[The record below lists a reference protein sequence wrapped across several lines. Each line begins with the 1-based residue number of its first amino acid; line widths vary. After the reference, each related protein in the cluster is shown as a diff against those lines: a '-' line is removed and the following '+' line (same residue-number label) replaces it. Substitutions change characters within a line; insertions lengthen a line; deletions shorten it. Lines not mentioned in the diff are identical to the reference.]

1 MNKLSIAVNG
11 SDHLQG
17 SLDAP
22 RVLVQY
28 GDYECPACGAAFPIV
43 KRLQEYLGDKLL
55 FVYRNFPLREVHPH
69 AEHAAETA
77 EFAAAHGNFWEMH
90 DLLYENQENLEDES
104 LFGFAAAVGLSPNEL
119 WRSLEAE
126 IYRDR
131 IDNYFRGG
139 VRWTSPALRKTA
151 PLVGWPGIERF
162 PTIYRVAVR
171 WVTCPR

>member
-1 MNKLSIAVNG
+1 MNRLSIAVHV

-17 SLDAP
+17 SLDAS
-22 RVLVQY
+22 RNLVQY
-28 GDYECPACGAAFPIV
+28 GDYECSACGAAFPIV
-43 KRLQEYLGDKLL
+43 KRLQAYLGDKLL

-104 LFGFAAAVGLSPNEL
+104 LFGFAAAVGLSPNKL
-119 WRSLEAE
+119 RRSLEAG

-131 IDNYFRGG
+131 IDNDFRGG
-139 VRWTSPALRKTA
+139 VRSGVNGTPTFFINGLRYDGSYNFDGLLQA
-151 PLVGWPGIERF
+151 IVQR
-162 PTIYRVAVR
+162 
-171 WVTCPR
+171 